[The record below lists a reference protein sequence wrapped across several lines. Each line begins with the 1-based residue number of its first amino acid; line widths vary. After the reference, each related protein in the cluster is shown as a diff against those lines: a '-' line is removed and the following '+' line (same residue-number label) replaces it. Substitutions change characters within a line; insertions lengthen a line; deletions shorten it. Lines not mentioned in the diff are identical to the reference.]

1 MDFFDNIKYSFLLFG
16 CPATLTVSKDFTA
29 ILYRDTKQI
38 DKMGTR
44 LKTFDFGNQNEL
56 NSFICK
62 LKKAQELYK
71 IFVLELKELNI
82 PECQL
87 ENLLESL

>member
-1 MDFFDNIKYSFLLFG
+1 MDFFQDIKYSFLLFG
-16 CPATLTVSKDFTA
+16 CSATLTISKDFSA

-38 DKMGTR
+38 DKLGVK
-44 LKTFDFGNQNEL
+44 LKTYDFGSQKEL
-56 NSFICK
+56 DMFISK
-62 LKKAQELYK
+62 LKKAQGLYK
-71 IFVLELKELNI
+71 IFVSELKELNI